1 MQRFHPNTRDAGLAR
16 VSRITLAVVAASSVA
31 TLGLGAAIATAAP
44 PPKSSKQK
52 ADFNADKT
60 KPARP
65 PTRVRLPG
73 AGQLPSQPGQDDQGS
88 QDDRGGQAQQQL
100 QPPAER
106 PESSSGDEQTTSGGS

>member
-1 MQRFHPNTRDAGLAR
+1 MQRFHPNARDAGLAR
-16 VSRITLAVVAASSVA
+16 VSRVTVAVVAAGVAA

-44 PPKSSKQK
+44 APKAAKQK
-52 ADFNADKT
+52 ADFNADKG
-60 KPARP
+60 KPAQP

-73 AGQLPSQPGQDDQGS
+73 AGQPGQSDQSGQDDQA
-88 QDDRGGQAQQQL
+88 QQAQPQL